1 MNNLKALTKKQLF
14 LPIFSMIL
22 VMLVNVLFDIA
33 DGNNA
38 FDFFSV
44 SMKGGVLYGRIVDI
58 LNRGSEVAILALG
71 MTLVVSCSAGTDIS
85 VGSVMSLAGGVCC
98 VIIAGF
104 GVTSVST
111 AAELAH
117 PIWMGI
123 ACGIGAAIL
132 AGVFNGF
139 LVAYMKIQPMVA
151 TLILWSAARA
161 LALLICNNMIVSVA
175 ILIAVLTVFHIPY
188 EAYYKGGS
196 LINMFLGPATA
207 CMAVTIY
214 AKFDLLKK
222 NWLPVLAGCLAGTL
236 TTIVSVLVMSR
247 LFGLDS
253 AMTASLLP
261 KSVTTPIATAIS
273 ESHGGIVSITVAA
286 VIFTGILGNLAAPFM
301 IKLFRVKDPLAAGLG
316 IGACSHAMG
325 TAKALEIGDTEGAM
339 SGLAIGAC
347 GIITAILAL
356 GFDFFL

>member
-1 MNNLKALTKKQLF
+1 MSALVESPFFGITLTVIAYWLGIKAQKKTG
-14 LPIFSMIL
+14 L
-22 VMLVNVLFDIA
+22 V
-33 DGNNA
+33 
-38 FDFFSV
+38 
-44 SMKGGVLYGRIVDI
+44 
-58 LNRGSEVAILALG
+58 
-71 MTLVVSCSAGTDIS
+71 
-85 VGSVMSLAGGVCC
+85 
-98 VIIAGF
+98 
-104 GVTSVST
+104 
-111 AAELAH
+111 
-117 PIWMGI
+117 
-123 ACGIGAAIL
+123 
-132 AGVFNGF
+132 
-139 LVAYMKIQPMVA
+139 
-151 TLILWSAARA
+151 
-161 LALLICNNMIVSVA
+161 ICNNMIVSVA

-286 VIFTGILGNLAAPFM
+286 VSFVSYI
-301 IKLFRVKDPLAAGLG
+301 VAGFVQNAVICLV
-316 IGACSHAMG
+316 IGAVLMVG
-325 TAKALEIGDTEGAM
+325 TLF
-339 SGLAIGAC
+339 AIKTVTNKKQAE
-347 GIITAILAL
+347 
-356 GFDFFL
+356 